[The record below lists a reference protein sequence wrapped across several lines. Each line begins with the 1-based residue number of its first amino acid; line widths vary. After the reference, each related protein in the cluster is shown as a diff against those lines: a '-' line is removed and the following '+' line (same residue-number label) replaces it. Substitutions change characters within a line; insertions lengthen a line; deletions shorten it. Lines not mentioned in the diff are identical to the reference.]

1 MSLTL
6 LHFAAGRY
14 HPPNV
19 TAFSSTVTLFGLS
32 TKSQDKLFPLVG
44 LRPRR
49 YVTNVISYCS
59 VRKLNSQIVLCRRA
73 PYPSVHASR
82 RKATNVRRR
91 LFGWQASRL
100 NDALCDHPRSAEGN
114 PGKCLFGAN
123 PRGCIYLVAEKR
135 ERERRVRT
143 GDRGIYNHQS
153 PFVFSPH
160 WILKAGPS
168 FECPLTHGWTEL
180 FPPERKETFFL
191 SCSSASWS
199 KSSRSPSSLFWS
211 LY

>member
-1 MSLTL
+1 M
-6 LHFAAGRY
+6 
-14 HPPNV
+14 

-82 RKATNVRRR
+82 RKATNVRRG

-135 ERERRVRT
+135 EREEC
-143 GDRGIYNHQS
+143 GLGIGGSTTKVPSSS
-153 PFVFSPH
+153 PPIGFSRQGLLLNVLSHTDGRNFSP
-160 WILKAGPS
+160 LKEKRP
-168 FECPLTHGWTEL
+168 F
-180 FPPERKETFFL
+180 FFL
-191 SCSSASWS
+191 APPRLGRSHRDRRLFSGLFTKVGRLVGLLLLRKRSASE
-199 KSSRSPSSLFWS
+199 
-211 LY
+211 